1 MNAEAVER
9 LGVIKVSWTA
19 PNESDGE
26 LPITGYSIRYK
37 ERGDNP
43 FMYLNGITE
52 TMAEVTGLNASIKYR
67 VYVAS
72 VNELD
77 TRVYCCEE
85 RNDRVFVTT
94 FNGESEC

>member
-1 MNAEAVER
+1 MSAEAVER
-9 LGVIKVSWTA
+9 LGVIRVSWTA
-19 PNESDGE
+19 PDVSDGE

-52 TMAEVTGLNASIKYR
+52 TMAEVTGLNASIAYR

-72 VNELD
+72 VNKLD
-77 TRVYCCEE
+77 ARMYCCELKEE
-85 RNDRVFVTT
+85 RVLVTT

>member
-19 PNESDGE
+19 PTVSDGE

-37 ERGDNP
+37 ERGNNP

-52 TMAEVTGLNASIKYR
+52 TMAEVTGLNASIEYR

-77 TRVYCCEE
+77 DRMYCCGKREQ
-85 RNDRVFVTT
+85 VFVKT

>member
-1 MNAEAVER
+1 MSAEAVER
-9 LGVIKVSWTA
+9 LGVIRVSWTA
-19 PNESDGE
+19 PDVSDGE

-37 ERGDNP
+37 ELGDNP

-52 TMAEVTGLNASIKYR
+52 TMAEVTGLNASIEYR

-72 VNELD
+72 VNELGD
-77 TRVYCCEE
+77 HVYCCEVRKE
-85 RNDRVFVTT
+85 RVLVTT